1 MTVKVSKPA
10 INVREELADLRKPT
24 GVAGEAMLRAETPQE
39 QFNLIGAGRRRLTIN
54 GDMRIAQ
61 RGTSSTGVG
70 SSGYY
75 ACDRWIYDG
84 SSDAVFTM
92 EKSTDSPSGFG
103 NSFKVTTTTAD
114 SSLNSGQWG
123 AIQQRF
129 EGQDVQQLGFNTSNP
144 QMFTVSFWVKSSIAG
159 GYAIGLYYDDGS
171 SSSKYTGNPYKIDA
185 VNTWEYKTITFN
197 APSGGVEIANDS
209 TTGLRLYFCLSA
221 GTNFTGGTSGVWG
234 TTSDWF
240 VGQTANID
248 GTLNATFQITGVQLE
263 LGKVATPFEHRSYG
277 EELALCQRFF
287 TRLPYVDNSYSAS
300 GYGPLA
306 HGSGYSSSTVYATLV
321 FPTMMRAAP
330 TVTPTGS
337 FRVVYGN
344 QDVTGGQVAMLDA
357 AQGSGLLRYIGGSSF
372 TIGQAAWISMNN
384 DPDGG
389 ILMDAEL

>member
-1 MTVKVSKPA
+1 MTVKISKPA
-10 INVREELADLRKPT
+10 INVREELADLKKPT
-24 GVAGEAMLRAETPQE
+24 GIAGEAMLRAETPQE
-39 QFNLIGAGRRRLTIN
+39 QFNLIGAGRRNLIIN

-171 SSSKYTGNPYKIDA
+171 SSSKYTGNPYNIDA

-197 APSGGVEIANDS
+197 APSGSVEIANDN
-209 TTGLRLYFCLSA
+209 TAGLRLYFCLSA

-234 TTSDWF
+234 ATSNWF

-263 LGKVATPFEHRSYG
+263 LGKIATPFEHRSYG
-277 EELALCQRFF
+277 EELALCQRYYEVGQTYISRQGNDTLRTESTDCQFSV
-287 TRLPYVDNSYSAS
+287 TKRTAPTMSNTNTGSNNVTVADITDSNINSWRRR
-300 GYGPLA
+300 
-306 HGSGYSSSTVYATLV
+306 HRSSTVND
-321 FPTMMRAAP
+321 F
-330 TVTPTGS
+330 S
-337 FRVVYGN
+337 N
-344 QDVTGGQVAMLDA
+344 QWNWTA
-357 AQGSGLLRYIGGSSF
+357 
-372 TIGQAAWISMNN
+372 
-384 DPDGG
+384 
-389 ILMDAEL
+389 DAEL